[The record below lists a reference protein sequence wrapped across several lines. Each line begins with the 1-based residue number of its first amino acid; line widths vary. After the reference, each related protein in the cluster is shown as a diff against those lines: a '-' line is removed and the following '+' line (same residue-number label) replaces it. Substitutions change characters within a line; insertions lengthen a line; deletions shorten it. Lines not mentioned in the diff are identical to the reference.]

1 MVASVQRGQHRG
13 ISTNVTIT
21 WARRLVTTDK
31 LMSLREQRALL
42 ALLGQLPPGQT

>member
-1 MVASVQRGQHRG
+1 MQRGQHRG

-42 ALLGQLPPGQT
+42 VLLGQLPPGQT